1 MVIFNYQGQCIIFC
15 LHIYEFSICV
25 TIHCDYTPV
34 CLIGLWIGLVPF
46 GIGENEL
53 LAIFVWSFLY
63 IIWLPLLVK
72 WTLLLEPCGDA
83 CAGSSEWICSC
94 RASRELRYISLSFI
108 KTVCNKRCGRPKRLV
123 LNADVNRLSFQEVH
137 EHFNSIFFS
146 LGFTNFCVKT
156 LFLARRK
163 HDLCWVC
170 LKKHWQI
177 KQSSSA
183 ESPNESGLWRQT
195 VVLWST

>member
-1 MVIFNYQGQCIIFC
+1 
-15 LHIYEFSICV
+15 
-25 TIHCDYTPV
+25 
-34 CLIGLWIGLVPF
+34 
-46 GIGENEL
+46 
-53 LAIFVWSFLY
+53 
-63 IIWLPLLVK
+63 
-72 WTLLLEPCGDA
+72 
-83 CAGSSEWICSC
+83 
-94 RASRELRYISLSFI
+94 
-108 KTVCNKRCGRPKRLV
+108 
-123 LNADVNRLSFQEVH
+123 LNADVNWLSFQEVH